1 MTNKDI
7 KEKMFDLL
15 NNTKGLYSHI
25 AIEKLVSVMMIDYV
39 KSQNKDV
46 IENYYNYKGPD
57 MILPDGIDDEN
68 GCIAVEIKSLR
79 QKQMSLNVIYNTIRR
94 FTFDRGEINKLLIIF
109 VNELPSEIRE
119 RIKGKEEQLN
129 FELIIWDIDDLV
141 SLFSKN
147 MNLFIETYNNLDSIL
162 LRDTVQVGIKA
173 NNDYYLIKRKKY
185 IEQLK
190 SQYKKDNIVLFV
202 GAGASY
208 EANIPTWNSL
218 ISELYVSLIDKLLKT
233 HQIEINDE
241 DKEKIKESVINQNG
255 NSLLIQTRFLKNS
268 FKENFD
274 ESVREI
280 LYKNV
285 VETSD
290 LLEEI
295 GQLCIPNRGKLGI
308 RAIIDYNFD
317 DLIERNLKR
326 LRVKHQSIYAEAM
339 HPDLDALGV
348 YHVHGFLPQDKEDYN
363 DLGNTLLV
371 FSEDG
376 YHKLMLDPYN
386 WANISQ
392 LNFMVNNTC
401 LFIGLSMTDPNMR
414 RLLEIAAQK
423 KYDDDLCQHYVIMR
437 RFKINNSGKSES
449 IKRFENVNESLQEDF
464 FKSLGVN
471 VIWVNDYDEIPN
483 LLKQI
488 KN

>member
-1 MTNKDI
+1 
-7 KEKMFDLL
+7 
-15 NNTKGLYSHI
+15 
-25 AIEKLVSVMMIDYV
+25 
-39 KSQNKDV
+39 
-46 IENYYNYKGPD
+46 
-57 MILPDGIDDEN
+57 
-68 GCIAVEIKSLR
+68 
-79 QKQMSLNVIYNTIRR
+79 
-94 FTFDRGEINKLLIIF
+94 
-109 VNELPSEIRE
+109 
-119 RIKGKEEQLN
+119 
-129 FELIIWDIDDLV
+129 
-141 SLFSKN
+141 

-255 NSLLIQTRFLKNS
+255 NSPLIQTRFLKNS

-285 VETSD
+285 VETSG

-339 HPDLDALGV
+339 HPDLDA
-348 YHVHGFLPQDKEDYN
+348 
-363 DLGNTLLV
+363 
-371 FSEDG
+371 
-376 YHKLMLDPYN
+376 
-386 WANISQ
+386 
-392 LNFMVNNTC
+392 
-401 LFIGLSMTDPNMR
+401 
-414 RLLEIAAQK
+414 
-423 KYDDDLCQHYVIMR
+423 
-437 RFKINNSGKSES
+437 
-449 IKRFENVNESLQEDF
+449 
-464 FKSLGVN
+464 
-471 VIWVNDYDEIPN
+471 
-483 LLKQI
+483 
-488 KN
+488 

>member
-1 MTNKDI
+1 MANIDI
-7 KEKMFDLL
+7 KEKIFDLL
-15 NNTKGLYSHI
+15 NNTKGLYSYI
-25 AIEKLVSVMMIDYV
+25 AIEKLVSVMMTDYV

-46 IENYYNYKGPD
+46 IENYYNNKGPD

-79 QKQMSLNVIYNTIRR
+79 QKQMSLKVIYDTIGR
-94 FTFDRGEINKLLIIF
+94 FTFNRGEINNLLLIF
-109 VNELPSEIRE
+109 VNELPSQIRE
-119 RIKGKEEQLN
+119 RIKEKEEQLN
-129 FELIIWDIDDLV
+129 FKLMIWDIDDLV
-141 SLFSKN
+141 RIFSKN
-147 MNLFIETYNNLDSIL
+147 EILFFDTYNNLDSIL
-162 LRDTVQVGIKA
+162 LRDTVQAGIKA
-173 NNDYYLIKRKKY
+173 NNEDYLIKRKKY
-185 IEQLK
+185 IERLK

-202 GAGASY
+202 GAGVSY
-208 EANIPTWNSL
+208 DANIPTWDSL
-218 ISELYVSLIDKLLKT
+218 ISELYVSLIDKQLKI
-233 HQIEINDE
+233 HKIEINDD
-241 DKEKIKESVINQNG
+241 DKEKIKNSVIKQNG
-255 NSLLIQTRFLKNS
+255 NSPLIQTSFLKNN
-268 FKENFD
+268 FKENFN

-280 LYKNV
+280 LYKSV
-285 VETSD
+285 VETSG

-308 RAIIDYNFD
+308 RAIINYNFD

-363 DLGNTLLV
+363 DLENTLLV

-376 YHKLMLDPYN
+376 HHKLMLDPYN

-414 RLLEIAAQK
+414 RLLEIATQK
-423 KYDDDLCQHYVIMR
+423 EYDGDLCRHYVIMR
-437 RFKINNSGKSES
+437 RFKIKNSGKSES
-449 IKRFENVNESLQEDF
+449 INRFEYVNESLQENF

-488 KN
+488 KS

>member
-1 MTNKDI
+1 MANIDI

-15 NNTKGLYSHI
+15 NNTKGLYSYI
-25 AIEKLVSVMMIDYV
+25 AIEKLVSVMMTDYV
-39 KSQNKDV
+39 QSQNKDV
-46 IENYYNYKGPD
+46 IENYYNNKGPD

-79 QKQMSLNVIYNTIRR
+79 QKQMSLKVIYDTIGR
-94 FTFDRGEINKLLIIF
+94 FTFNRGEINNLLLIF
-109 VNELPSEIRE
+109 VNELPSQIRE
-119 RIKGKEEQLN
+119 RIKEKEEQLN
-129 FELIIWDIDDLV
+129 FKLMIWDIDDLV
-141 SLFSKN
+141 RIFSKN
-147 MNLFIETYNNLDSIL
+147 EILFFDTYNNLDSIL
-162 LRDTVQVGIKA
+162 LRDTVQAGIKA
-173 NNDYYLIKRKKY
+173 NNEDYLIKRKKY

-202 GAGASY
+202 GAGVSY
-208 EANIPTWNSL
+208 DANIPTWDSL
-218 ISELYVSLIDKLLKT
+218 ISELYVSLIDKQLKI
-233 HQIEINDE
+233 HKIEINDD
-241 DKEKIKESVINQNG
+241 DKEKIKNSVIKQNG
-255 NSLLIQTRFLKNS
+255 NSPLIQTRFLKIS
-268 FKENFD
+268 FEENFN

-280 LYKNV
+280 LYKSV
-285 VETSD
+285 VETSG

-308 RAIIDYNFD
+308 RAIINYNFD

-326 LRVKHQSIYAEAM
+326 LRVKHQSIYAEPM
-339 HPDLDALGV
+339 HPDSDALGV
-348 YHVHGFLPQDKEDYN
+348 YHVHGFLPQDKEDYD
-363 DLGNTLLV
+363 DLENTLLV

-401 LFIGLSMTDPNMR
+401 LFIGVSMTDPNMR
-414 RLLEIAAQK
+414 RLLEIATQK
-423 KYDDDLCQHYVIMR
+423 VYDSDLCQHYVIMR
-437 RFKINNSGKSES
+437 RFKINDSGKSES
-449 IKRFENVNESLQEDF
+449 IKRFENVNESLQENF

-488 KN
+488 KS

>member
-1 MTNKDI
+1 M
-7 KEKMFDLL
+7 
-15 NNTKGLYSHI
+15 
-25 AIEKLVSVMMIDYV
+25 
-39 KSQNKDV
+39 
-46 IENYYNYKGPD
+46 
-57 MILPDGIDDEN
+57 
-68 GCIAVEIKSLR
+68 
-79 QKQMSLNVIYNTIRR
+79 
-94 FTFDRGEINKLLIIF
+94 
-109 VNELPSEIRE
+109 
-119 RIKGKEEQLN
+119 
-129 FELIIWDIDDLV
+129 
-141 SLFSKN
+141 
-147 MNLFIETYNNLDSIL
+147 
-162 LRDTVQVGIKA
+162 
-173 NNDYYLIKRKKY
+173 
-185 IEQLK
+185 K

-208 EANIPTWNSL
+208 AAYIPTWNSL

-255 NSLLIQTRFLKNS
+255 NSPLIQTRFLKNS

-339 HPDLDALGV
+339 HPDLDTLGV

-488 KN
+488 KS

>member
-1 MTNKDI
+1 MMT
-7 KEKMFDLL
+7 
-15 NNTKGLYSHI
+15 
-25 AIEKLVSVMMIDYV
+25 DYV
-39 KSQNKDV
+39 QSQNKDV
-46 IENYYNYKGPD
+46 IENYYNNKGPD

-79 QKQMSLNVIYNTIRR
+79 QKQMSLKVIYDTIGR
-94 FTFDRGEINKLLIIF
+94 FTFNRGEINNLLLIF
-109 VNELPSEIRE
+109 VNELPSQIRE
-119 RIKGKEEQLN
+119 RIKEKEEQLN
-129 FELIIWDIDDLV
+129 FKLMIWDIDDLV
-141 SLFSKN
+141 RIFSKN
-147 MNLFIETYNNLDSIL
+147 EILFFDTYNNLDSIL
-162 LRDTVQVGIKA
+162 LRDTVQAGIKA
-173 NNDYYLIKRKKY
+173 NNEDYLIKRKKY

-202 GAGASY
+202 GAGVSY
-208 EANIPTWNSL
+208 DANIPTWDSL
-218 ISELYVSLIDKLLKT
+218 ISELYVSLIDKQLKI
-233 HQIEINDE
+233 HKIEINDD
-241 DKEKIKESVINQNG
+241 DKEKIKNSVIKQNG
-255 NSLLIQTRFLKNS
+255 NSPLIQTRFLKIS
-268 FKENFD
+268 FEENFN

-280 LYKNV
+280 LYKSV
-285 VETSD
+285 VETSG

-308 RAIIDYNFD
+308 RAIINYNFD

-326 LRVKHQSIYAEAM
+326 LRVKHQSIYAEPM
-339 HPDLDALGV
+339 HPDSDALGV
-348 YHVHGFLPQDKEDYN
+348 YHVHGFLPQDKEDYD
-363 DLGNTLLV
+363 DLENTLLV

-401 LFIGLSMTDPNMR
+401 LFIGVSMTDPNMR
-414 RLLEIAAQK
+414 RLLEIATQK
-423 KYDDDLCQHYVIMR
+423 VYDSDLCQHYVIMR
-437 RFKINNSGKSES
+437 RFKINDSGKSES
-449 IKRFENVNESLQEDF
+449 IKRFENVNESLQENF

-488 KN
+488 KS

>member
-1 MTNKDI
+1 MANIDI

-15 NNTKGLYSHI
+15 NNTKGLYSYI
-25 AIEKLVSVMMIDYV
+25 AIEKLVTVMITDYV
-39 KSQNKDV
+39 KSQNKHV
-46 IENYYNYKGPD
+46 IENHYKGPD
-57 MILPDGIDDEN
+57 MILPVGIDDEE
-68 GCIAVEIKSLR
+68 GCIAVEIKSMR
-79 QKQMSLNVIYNTIRR
+79 QKQMSLKVIYDTITR
-94 FTFDRGEINKLLIIF
+94 FAFDRGEINKLLIIF

-119 RIKGKEEQLN
+119 RIKEKEEQLN

-141 SLFSKN
+141 RIFSKN
-147 MNLFIETYNNLDSIL
+147 EILFFDTYNNLNSIL
-162 LRDTVQVGIKA
+162 LRDTVQSGIKA
-173 NNDYYLIKRKKY
+173 NNDDYLIKRKKY

-208 EANIPTWNSL
+208 AANIPTWNSL

-255 NSLLIQTRFLKNS
+255 NSPLIQTRFLKNS

-285 VETSD
+285 VEASG

-317 DLIERNLKR
+317 DLIEKNLKR

-488 KN
+488 KS

>member
-1 MTNKDI
+1 MANIDI

-15 NNTKGLYSHI
+15 NNTKGLYSYI
-25 AIEKLVSVMMIDYV
+25 AIEKLVTVMITDYV
-39 KSQNKDV
+39 KSQNKHV
-46 IENYYNYKGPD
+46 IENHYKGPD
-57 MILPDGIDDEN
+57 MILPVGIDDEE
-68 GCIAVEIKSLR
+68 GCIAVEIKSMR
-79 QKQMSLNVIYNTIRR
+79 QKQMSLKVIYDTITR

-109 VNELPSEIRE
+109 VNELPPEIRE
-119 RIKGKEEQLN
+119 RIKEKEEQLN

-141 SLFSKN
+141 RVFSKN
-147 MNLFIETYNNLDSIL
+147 MHLFIETYNNLNSIL
-162 LRDTVQVGIKA
+162 LRDTVQAGIKA
-173 NNDYYLIKRKKY
+173 NNDDYLIKRKKY

-208 EANIPTWNSL
+208 AANIPTWNSL

-255 NSLLIQTRFLKNS
+255 NSPLIQTRFLKNS

-285 VETSD
+285 VEKSG

-437 RFKINNSGKSES
+437 RFKINNSGKSAS

-488 KN
+488 KS

>member
-1 MTNKDI
+1 MANIDI

-15 NNTKGLYSHI
+15 NNTKGLYSYI
-25 AIEKLVSVMMIDYV
+25 AIEKLVTVMMTDYV
-39 KSQNKDV
+39 KSQNKHV
-46 IENYYNYKGPD
+46 TENYYNYIGPD
-57 MILPDGIDDEN
+57 MILPDGIDDEE

-255 NSLLIQTRFLKNS
+255 NSPLIQTRFLKNS

-285 VETSD
+285 VRD
-290 LLEEI
+290 
-295 GQLCIPNRGKLGI
+295 I
-308 RAIIDYNFD
+308 R
-317 DLIERNLKR
+317 LIRRNW
-326 LRVKHQSIYAEAM
+326 
-339 HPDLDALGV
+339 
-348 YHVHGFLPQDKEDYN
+348 
-363 DLGNTLLV
+363 T
-371 FSEDG
+371 
-376 YHKLMLDPYN
+376 
-386 WANISQ
+386 
-392 LNFMVNNTC
+392 
-401 LFIGLSMTDPNMR
+401 
-414 RLLEIAAQK
+414 
-423 KYDDDLCQHYVIMR
+423 IM
-437 RFKINNSGKSES
+437 
-449 IKRFENVNESLQEDF
+449 
-464 FKSLGVN
+464 
-471 VIWVNDYDEIPN
+471 YT
-483 LLKQI
+483 
-488 KN
+488 

>member
-1 MTNKDI
+1 MANIDI

-15 NNTKGLYSHI
+15 NNTKGLYSYI
-25 AIEKLVSVMMIDYV
+25 AIEKLVTVMITDYV
-39 KSQNKDV
+39 KSQNKHV
-46 IENYYNYKGPD
+46 IENHYKGPD
-57 MILPDGIDDEN
+57 MILPVGIDDEE
-68 GCIAVEIKSLR
+68 GCIAVEIKSMR
-79 QKQMSLNVIYNTIRR
+79 QKQMSLKVIYDTITR

-119 RIKGKEEQLN
+119 RIKEKEEQLN

-141 SLFSKN
+141 RVFSKN
-147 MNLFIETYNNLDSIL
+147 MHLFIETYNNLNSIL
-162 LRDTVQVGIKA
+162 LRDTVQAGIKA
-173 NNDYYLIKRKKY
+173 NNDDYLIKRKKY

-208 EANIPTWNSL
+208 AANIPTWNSL

-255 NSLLIQTRFLKNS
+255 NSPLIQTRFLKNS

-285 VETSD
+285 VEKSG

-437 RFKINNSGKSES
+437 RFKINNSGKSAS

-488 KN
+488 KS